1 MPIIDKT
8 MKLFLFLQLCR
19 QVVRHQM
26 CSVHNLYSYCWFTLK
41 QWSAKKFLHKIFW
54 KWSEHLG
61 LQNLGI
67 FGYNASQIL
76 ILDDWWNGYL
86 CYYRKVSRGF
96 SQYSAVLCKIFSV
109 NQYLTSWGFGAT
121 AISLLIM
128 SLIYWMDVQYSI
140 SYNGHIRGS
149 FSMNFNK
156 YKIWWPLASID
167 NTNQHFWGILSI
179 VFLLL
184 R

>member
-1 MPIIDKT
+1 MLIYFEAVKCKKVFT
-8 MKLFLFLQLCR
+8 QNFLK
-19 QVVRHQM
+19 VVWTFGFTKPRH
-26 CSVHNLYSYCWFTLK
+26 
-41 QWSAKKFLHKIFW
+41 FW
-54 KWSEHLG
+54 VRCQSDT
-61 LQNLGI
+61 
-67 FGYNASQIL
+67 Y

-140 SYNGHIRGS
+140 SYNGHIRCS
-149 FSMNFNK
+149 FSMHFNISTNTK
-156 YKIWWPLASID
+156 FCGHWPALI
-167 NTNQHFWGILSI
+167 ILI
-179 VFLLL
+179 NIFEAFYP
-184 R
+184 